1 MSRRKSIPWLRITGI
16 ALALIVVAALLFVR
30 HAWKQR
36 RDISDIDWPTAKS
49 VTDPDAVVSVT
60 WLGIT
65 TLLFDDGETQIIV
78 GGTFTRLSALRLL
91 SFMPVSSDIATINQA
106 IAAFK
111 LDRLAAIVPVH
122 SHFDHAMDAGRVAN
136 RTNALVL
143 GSESTANIA
152 RGADVPVD
160 QYQTLADGESRQ
172 FGEFSVRLLLSNHA
186 PIGPGNREWFAG
198 SIVEPLRQPASPAAW
213 KTGVTW
219 SIMIQH
225 PRGTSLV
232 QGSGGFI
239 EGRLYDEQAD
249 VIFLGVGGL
258 AGLGPDYVR
267 QYWDETVVATGASRV
282 IAVHHDDYT
291 APFGEVRLFPPIADD
306 VVKTAQWID
315 AIRRSSNDPTPVEL
329 PSFGQTLLLY

>member
-78 GGTFTRLSALRLL
+78 DGTFTRLSALRLL

-186 PIGPGNREWFAG
+186 PIGISRLHDEGWNLLSKPVYLAKDLAILGLSGFT
-198 SIVEPLRQPASPAAW
+198 SIERDRGFTTRSMSSIGIAPNN
-213 KTGVTW
+213 TW
-219 SIMIQH
+219 SPMTRA
-225 PRGTSLV
+225 PVKPVR
-232 QGSGGFI
+232 
-239 EGRLYDEQAD
+239 
-249 VIFLGVGGL
+249 FL
-258 AGLGPDYVR
+258 
-267 QYWDETVVATGASRV
+267 
-282 IAVHHDDYT
+282 
-291 APFGEVRLFPPIADD
+291 
-306 VVKTAQWID
+306 
-315 AIRRSSNDPTPVEL
+315 N
-329 PSFGQTLLLY
+329 